1 MSLILDGQIAC
12 VIAGIVGS
20 FISLP
25 EEFAV
30 VYCICS
36 SKIWYYGT
44 LKYYR
49 ENDGIVSKR
58 WDFDLLL
65 RKQWF
70 YTGIYEKFIYYGK
83 SMVLHRTTENVV
95 IYGGISLYE

>member
-20 FISLP
+20 FTSLP

-36 SKIWYYGT
+36 SQKWYYGT
-44 LKYYR
+44 FNYYE
-49 ENDGIVSKR
+49 ENDSTISKR
-58 WDFDLLL
+58 RDFDLLL
-65 RKQWF
+65 RK
-70 YTGIYEKFIYYGK
+70 T
-83 SMVLHRTTENVV
+83 MVLNWNLWEIDLLWNTYDTSPNNLNYSV
-95 IYGGISLYE
+95 IW